1 MAGRARIDRKRRPT
15 AGPAPKIKL
24 SEFQRFRL
32 ENGLSV
38 LAIPHDDLPQ
48 ISARLV
54 LPYGTVEDPRERAGT
69 ALLAARALTEGT
81 RERSAGEV
89 AEWLDSLGARF
100 SLEVN
105 YDASV
110 LSLHFLSRVFD
121 PALDFMA
128 EVVTD
133 PAFDPGE
140 VERLRDERLVEIA
153 RGRDE
158 PRVMAGLRLNEAIFG
173 DHPYG
178 MRTGGVEETVREI
191 DSDALRTC
199 HAQYYRPGEAT
210 LVIVGDVPPSDDLK
224 RRLEEAFGGWA
235 GDAVPPRSLSDPEP
249 VGRCR
254 LWAVQ
259 RAGPQSEIRIGV
271 LGIAR
276 NDTDYGAASVM
287 NSILGG
293 LFSSRINMNLREEK
307 GWTYGASSAFEARKR
322 RGPLSI
328 STAVDAEATVAAVR
342 EILGEME
349 RMKTDPASS
358 EELELAKNS
367 LTLSLP
373 RLFETPSQVS
383 RRVKQ
388 QVIYDLPANYWEIF
402 ADQVRAT
409 SQADVQRVANR
420 LLSTETAAVVVV
432 GPVDG
437 FLPELEELGTVEIRD
452 TYGRPSDLESVE
464 SRA

>member
-1 MAGRARIDRKRRPT
+1 MAARARIDRRHRPP
-15 AGPAPKIKL
+15 AGPAPAITL
-24 SEFQRFRL
+24 PEFRRFEL
-32 ENGLSV
+32 DNGMAV
-38 LAIPHDDLPQ
+38 LAIQHDDLPQ
-48 ISARLV
+48 VSSRLV

-69 ALLAARALTEGT
+69 ALLTARALTEGT
-81 RERSAGEV
+81 RGRSAGEV
-89 AEWLDSLGARF
+89 AEWIDFLGARF

-110 LSLHFLSRVFD
+110 LSLHFLSRVFEQ
-121 PALDFMA
+121 ALDFMA
-128 EVVTD
+128 EVVTE
-133 PAFDPGE
+133 PGFDGGE

-158 PRVMAGLRLNEAIFG
+158 PRVVAGLRLSEALFG

-191 DSDALRTC
+191 DSEALRSF
-199 HAQYYRPGEAT
+199 HVQYYRPAEAT
-210 LVIVGDVPPSDDLK
+210 LVIVGDVPPADELK
-224 RRLEEAFGGWA
+224 RRLEGAFGAWA
-235 GDAVPPRSLSDPEP
+235 GAAAPPRSLSDAEP
-249 VGRCR
+249 LDHRR

-259 RAGPQSEIRIGV
+259 RAGPQSEIRVGV
-271 LGIAR
+271 LGISR
-276 NDTDYGAASVM
+276 DDSDYAAASVM

-293 LFSSRINMNLREEK
+293 LFSSRINMNLREDK
-307 GWTYGASSAFEARKR
+307 GWTYGASSTLDARKH
-322 RGPLSI
+322 RGPVSI
-328 STAVDAEATVAAVR
+328 STAVDAAVTVAAIR

-349 RMKTDPASS
+349 RMKTDPASG

-388 QVIYDLPANYWEIF
+388 QVIYDLPADYWETF

-409 SQADVQRVANR
+409 NAADVQRVANR
-420 LLSTETAAVVVV
+420 LLSTEAASIIVV
-432 GPVDG
+432 GPTEP
-437 FLPELEELGTVEIRD
+437 FLSELGELGNVEIRD
-452 TYGRPSDLESVE
+452 AFDRPGELESVE
-464 SRA
+464 SQT

>member
-1 MAGRARIDRKRRPT
+1 MAGRTRVEREVRPS
-15 AGPAPKIKL
+15 AGPAPKIEL
-24 SEFQRFRL
+24 AEFQRFSL
-32 ENGLSV
+32 ANGMAV
-38 LAIPHDDLPQ
+38 LAIHHDDLPQ
-48 ISARLV
+48 ISSRLV

-69 ALLAARALTEGT
+69 ALLTARALTEGT
-81 RERSAGEV
+81 RRRTASEV
-89 AEWLDSLGARF
+89 AEWLDRLGARF

-105 YDASV
+105 FDASV

-121 PALDFMA
+121 QALDFMA

-133 PAFDPGE
+133 PVFDPRE
-140 VERLRDERLVEIA
+140 VDRLRDERLVEIA

-158 PRVMAGLRLNEAIFG
+158 PRVIAGLRLSEAVFA

-191 DSDALRTC
+191 DGDALRSC
-199 HAQYYRPGEAT
+199 HTRYYRPGEAT
-210 LVIVGDVPPSDDLK
+210 LVIVGDVPPSDELK
-224 RRLEEAFGGWA
+224 GRLEEAF
-235 GDAVPPRSLSDPEP
+235 DAWSGEAKAPRSLSDPEP
-249 VGRCR
+249 VEGRR

-259 RAGPQSEIRIGV
+259 RAGPQSEIRVGV
-271 LGIAR
+271 LGIER
-276 NDTDYGAASVM
+276 NDPDYAASSVM

-307 GWTYGASSAFEARKR
+307 GWTYGASSVLDARKR

-328 STAVDAEATVAAVR
+328 STAVDAGVTVAAVR
-342 EILGEME
+342 EILIEME
-349 RMKTDPASS
+349 RMKTQPASG
-358 EELELAKNS
+358 EELELAVNS

-388 QVIYDLPANYWEIF
+388 QIIYDLPTDYWETY

-409 SQADVQRVANR
+409 SAADVQRVANR
-420 LLSTETAAVVVV
+420 LLTTESAAVVVV
-432 GPVDG
+432 GPVDR
-437 FLPELEELGTVEIRD
+437 FLSELEEFGTVEIRD
-452 TYGRPSDLESVE
+452 KSGRPSDLESE
-464 SRA
+464 EPQA

>member
-1 MAGRARIDRKRRPT
+1 MAGRARIDRERRPT
-15 AGPAPKIKL
+15 AGPPPKIQL
-24 SEFQRFRL
+24 SELQQLRL
-32 ENGLSV
+32 DNGMAV
-38 LAIPHDDLPQ
+38 LAIQHDDLPQ
-48 ISARLV
+48 ISTRLV

-69 ALLAARALTEGT
+69 ALLTARALTEGT

-89 AEWLDSLGARF
+89 AEWLDFLGARF
-100 SLEVN
+100 SLEVT

-121 PALDFMA
+121 QALDFMA
-128 EVVTD
+128 EVATD
-133 PAFDPGE
+133 PAFAPGE

-158 PRVMAGLRLNEAIFG
+158 PRVIASLRSNEAMFG

-191 DSDALRTC
+191 DSGALRSC
-199 HAQYYRPGEAT
+199 HGQYYRPGEAT
-210 LVIVGDVPPSDDLK
+210 LVIVGDVPPYDDLK
-224 RRLEEAFGGWA
+224 RRLTEAFGGWA
-235 GDAVPPRSLSDPEP
+235 GDAVPPRSLSNPDPIES
-249 VGRCR
+249 RR

-276 NDTDYGAASVM
+276 NDTDYAAALVM

-307 GWTYGASSAFEARKR
+307 GWTYGASSTLDARKR

-328 STAVDAEATVAAVR
+328 STAVDAEVTVAAVR
-342 EILGEME
+342 EILGEMK
-349 RMKTDPASS
+349 RMKTNPATS
-358 EELELAKNS
+358 EELELAKNA

-388 QVIYDLPANYWEIF
+388 QVVYNLPANYWETF

-409 SQADVQRVANR
+409 READVQRVANR
-420 LLSTETAAVVVV
+420 LLSTETASVVVV
-432 GPVDG
+432 GPVDR
-437 FLPELEELGTVEIRD
+437 FLSELEELGTVEARD
-452 TYGRPSDLESVE
+452 ASGRPGDLESAE
-464 SRA
+464 SQA